1 MSDTLV
7 KVEIPRELAAEPAA
21 TPTASPAPAE
31 TKQVPEIFHSPD
43 TTPAAISAQVKQ
55 VREMIGIEPEPEPQ
69 PRNANWKPGMPYFQ
83 SPTPIRDTLARQ
95 GRLEKPKASPAAQLE
110 IVPMPPAPEA
120 PATPSS
126 LTEINALHAE

>member
-83 SPTPIRDTLARQ
+83 SPT
-95 GRLEKPKASPAAQLE
+95 QLE
-110 IVPMPPAPEA
+110 ILLLGKDGWRNLKPRQRLNLKLFQCRRRPKRQQLPHR
-120 PATPSS
+120 
-126 LTEINALHAE
+126 LRK